1 MKSLLSLALLLT
13 CVHSLHGEGLL
24 RTMIPPP
31 SSIASGETVKVALVV
46 FNPTTAAMQYSAP
59 ARLAG
64 QLISGESSYAV
75 ELQAEQAGSSSIAPG
90 AFARHRYAFPMPL
103 EASGRVFLEVI
114 DPDSTTLR
122 TVFLSNPTTN
132 ALQAATEAPAAG
144 VAPSGPAMA
153 SIDRSSW
160 HRFGAHEAIYFVYGG
175 DDPAAK
181 FQLSFKYRLRG
192 LGVGD
197 DDQSFRALQFGYTQR
212 SLWDING
219 NSSPFYDTSYMPSLF
234 FESFAPPPAKANDR
248 LTWLGYQAGF
258 QHESNGGAGADSRS
272 LNTLFF
278 RRGLMYGSASQWH
291 LIVSPKFAVYMGGLS
306 DNPNLA
312 DYRGYAE
319 WMVAIGK
326 GNGATLTYAGRS
338 GKSFEHFST
347 QLDLTI
353 PVRIQF
359 LDFETYF
366 TLQYFNGY
374 GESLRTYDQRTETLR
389 VGLSLVR
396 LR

>member
-1 MKSLLSLALLLT
+1 MKNLLSLAFLLT
-13 CVHSLHGEGLL
+13 CVHALHGEGLL
-24 RTMIPPP
+24 KTVIPPP

-46 FNPTTAAMQYSAP
+46 FNPTTAAMQYNAP

-75 ELQAEQAGSSSIAPG
+75 ELQAEQAGSSLIAPG
-90 AFARHRYAFPMPL
+90 AFVRHRYAFPMPL
-103 EASGRVFLEVI
+103 EAGGRVYLEVI
-114 DPDSTTLR
+114 DRDSTPLR
-122 TVFLSNPTTN
+122 TVFLSNPTTT
-132 ALQAATEAPAAG
+132 APQAKTEAPAAG
-144 VAPSGPAMA
+144 VAPAGPAMA

-160 HRFGAHEAIYFVYGG
+160 HRFGAHEAIYFIYGG

-192 LGVGD
+192 LGVGEE
-197 DDQSFRALQFGYTQR
+197 DQSFRALQFGYTQR

-219 NSSPFYDTSYMPSLF
+219 DSSPFYDTSYMPSLF

-248 LTWLGYQAGF
+248 LTWLGYQAGY

-291 LIVSPKFAVYMGGLS
+291 LIVSPRISVYVGGLS
-306 DNPNLA
+306 DNPDLA

-326 GNGATLTYAGRS
+326 GNGATLTYTGRS

-353 PVRIQF
+353 PVRSQL
-359 LDFETYF
+359 LDFETYL

-374 GESLRTYDQRTETLR
+374 GESLRTYDWRTETLR